1 MKTSDNNIILIFLL
15 ILIPIYVAFIC
26 FFNQKFPKGLYP
38 VVIFLI
44 TISLIL
50 IYMLRFAHICG
61 HDVHRE
67 YYFFQMILNNLHW
80 SVAGDSALDACMSI
94 SLLPTIF
101 QSILNINAQEY
112 LFKGVYVS
120 VCSFGP
126 LAVYVISKKYI
137 GELYAFLASF
147 FFISQASFL
156 KLAGS
161 PRTNLAIFFVALAVM
176 VFFSDK
182 IDPLK
187 RRILFIVFMLSIVVS
202 HYSTTYIFFFTLLFS
217 WFAIEI
223 FSRRYVFKRSI
234 TLTAVLLFFAFIF
247 FWYSQVT
254 ETTFNLGVGFIEG
267 TFSDLNRFF
276 IEESR
281 TEQFEVLTGHG
292 LKYPILG
299 RANLAVTW
307 GTFILIGIGV
317 LTMVIRYKE
326 MMALSNVK
334 HKKPDFLKTKFEM
347 EYLVMVL
354 ACAGLLIIMVA
365 LPFVSKG
372 YGIQR
377 LYSFVLVILS
387 VCFVVGGMTLSHFFF
402 FYKKRKPVLKEKNNG
417 LQNRAYLVILLILIP
432 YSMFQTG
439 VMHQI
444 GGAPIVPHLNS
455 EGEAYDPEYI
465 PDSESYAAKW
475 LAMDG
480 KKDTQIYTPDGSGA
494 HTLSSQGKI
503 PPNLINSRTFSRH
516 GILRG
521 YVFLCYNNVVK
532 GKLMVGGMT
541 CNMTE
546 YSDMFIGMSKIY
558 DTESA
563 EIYR

>member
-1 MKTSDNNIILIFLL
+1 
-15 ILIPIYVAFIC
+15 
-26 FFNQKFPKGLYP
+26 
-38 VVIFLI
+38 
-44 TISLIL
+44 
-50 IYMLRFAHICG
+50 
-61 HDVHRE
+61 
-67 YYFFQMILNNLHW
+67 
-80 SVAGDSALDACMSI
+80 
-94 SLLPTIF
+94 
-101 QSILNINAQEY
+101 LNINAQEY

-120 VCSFGP
+120 VCSFAP

-161 PRTNLAIFFVALAVM
+161 PRTNLAIFFVALTVM

-202 HYSTTYIFFFTLLFS
+202 HYSTTYVFFFTLFFS

-254 ETTFNLGVGFIEG
+254 ETAFNLGVGFIEG

-281 TEQFEVLTGHG
+281 TEQFEVLTGHR

-334 HKKPDFLKTKFEM
+334 HKKPNFLKTKFEM

-372 YGIQR
+372 YGVQR

-402 FYKKRKPVLKEKNNG
+402 FYKKRKSVLKEKNNG

-455 EGEAYDPEYI
+455 GGEAYNLEYI
-465 PDSESYAAKW
+465 HDSESYAARW
-475 LAMDG
+475 LVMNG
-480 KKDTQIYTPDGSGA
+480 EVGLLVTTPDFYSG
-494 HTLSSQGKI
+494 LGVISQGKI
-503 PPNLINSRTFSRH
+503 SPSLITHDYFTHHREYT
-516 GILRG
+516 G
-521 YVFLCYNNVVK
+521 YIYLSYNNVIK
-532 GKLMVGGMT
+532 GKLMVEGVA

-546 YSDMFIGMSKIY
+546 YSDMFIGKSKVCN
-558 DTESA
+558 SGCA